1 MTLIATGITSA
12 ALEAAGRKLF
22 RHAGRQILLMACD
35 GALFATA
42 NRCPHEGYPLSD
54 GALGADCVLTCNW
67 HNWKFDLRSAK
78 TILGRDQLHHYPL
91 EVRHGEIFID
101 LKEDPPGVV
110 RAQARDAIAQALDD
124 YDRPR
129 LARDC
134 ARLMR
139 AGFAPEDALKDA
151 IILTHTRFEDGMTHA
166 HAAAAD
172 WLRLA
177 DRTEDP
183 ALQLCAVLE
192 PLGHLAWD
200 SRGASHYP
208 FCAEIRS
215 FEARSFI
222 AAVLEQREAEAIA
235 TLRGAPELDAAML
248 RPVFARAALAHYAD
262 FGHSAIYVL
271 KSFELITRLGQE
283 VALPLLLL
291 LTRSLVRATR
301 EDLLP
306 EFRGFASALRA
317 WPDGGAAPI
326 DARNLIGLNPDRL
339 LSRLL
344 ASSRRP
350 VKELY
355 DALLE
360 AAAYN
365 LLHFDRAFE
374 EASDGLLADNV
385 SWLDFTHA
393 LTFAN
398 AARQLCEETPTLW
411 PRALLQLGLF
421 VGRNCKY
428 VRHEETSD
436 WQVED
441 GEAFL
446 SAQLEKLY
454 DHGIAEPIIAC
465 HRLKVL
471 FALQSELAQACEA
484 PWASIWL
491 AAVRRYLAT
500 PLKRHHGLRLARQA
514 LQFVA
519 SEN

>member
-1 MTLIATGITSA
+1 MTLIATKITSA
-12 ALEAAGRKLF
+12 ALAAAGRKLF
-22 RHAGRQILLMACD
+22 RHQGRQILLIACD

-42 NRCPHEGYPLSD
+42 NRCPHEGYPLSE

-67 HNWKFDLRSAK
+67 HNWKFDLRSAQ
-78 TILGRDQLHHYPL
+78 TLLGRDQLHHYRL
-91 EVRHGEIFID
+91 EVRAGEIFID
-101 LKEDPPGVV
+101 LKDDPPDLV
-110 RAQARDAIAQALDD
+110 RARAREAITQALDD

-129 LARDC
+129 LARDG

-139 AGFAPEDALKDA
+139 AGFAPEDALKEA

-183 ALQLCAVLE
+183 ALRLCAVLE
-192 PLGHLAWD
+192 PLGHLSWD
-200 SRGASHYP
+200 SRGAKSHP
-208 FCAEIRS
+208 FGEEIRS
-215 FEARSFI
+215 FDARSFI
-222 AAVLEQREAEAIA
+222 TAILEEREADAIA
-235 TLRGAPELDAAML
+235 SLRGAQALDAATL
-248 RPVFARAALAHYAD
+248 RPVFARAALTHYAD

-271 KSFELITRLGQE
+271 KSFELITRLGE
-283 VALPLLLL
+283 DVSLPLLLL
-291 LTRSLVRATR
+291 LTRSLARATR

-306 EFRGFASALRA
+306 EFRGFASALRE
-317 WPDGGAAPI
+317 WPEGGSTPI
-326 DARNLIGLNPDRL
+326 QGTDLIGLNPERL
-339 LSRLL
+339 LRRLL

-355 DALLE
+355 DALME

-365 LLHFDRAFE
+365 LLHFDLSFD
-374 EASDGLLADNV
+374 EANDGPLADNV

-398 AARQLCEETPTLW
+398 AARQLCSETPTLW
-411 PRALLQLGLF
+411 PSALLQLGLF
-421 VGRNCKY
+421 VARNCKY
-428 VRHEETSD
+428 VRHDETSD

-441 GEAFL
+441 GEAFV
-446 SAQLEKLY
+446 SSQLDSLY

-471 FALQSELAQACEA
+471 FALQSELAQASGA